1 MNTIDTTNNEI
12 EWGTTIRMAEMVA
25 RDLQANPVH
34 GHVAMTPPSG
44 GATNYLPC
52 QIIGLSIVDGQICW
66 QVLVAG
72 TAYGAKAGDI
82 LWGDE

>member
-1 MNTIDTTNNEI
+1 MNSIDTTSNQI
-12 EWGTTIRMAEMVA
+12 EWGTMIRMADMVS
-25 RDLQANPVH
+25 RDLQVNPVH

-52 QIIGLSIVDGQICW
+52 EIVGLSIIDGEIGW
-66 QVLVAG
+66 QVVVAG
-72 TAYGAKAGDI
+72 TAYGARATDI

>member
-1 MNTIDTTNNEI
+1 MNDIDTTNNQI
-12 EWGTTIRMAEMVA
+12 KWGTVIKMAEMVS
-25 RDLQANPVH
+25 RDLQVNPVH
-34 GHVAMTPPSG
+34 GHVAMTPTSG

-52 QIIGLSIVDGQICW
+52 QILGLSIIDGEVCW

-72 TAYGAKAGDI
+72 TAYGAKATDV